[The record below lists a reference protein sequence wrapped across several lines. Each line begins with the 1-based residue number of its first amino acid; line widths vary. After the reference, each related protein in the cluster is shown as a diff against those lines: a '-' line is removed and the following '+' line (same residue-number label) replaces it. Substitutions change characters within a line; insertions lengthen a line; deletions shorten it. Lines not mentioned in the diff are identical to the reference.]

1 MRNRISLGILLL
13 CVPVLMYLSL
23 SLGYTH
29 VTFNEIYHYLQ
40 GKPHHVLET
49 VRMPRML
56 TALIVGMLM
65 AVSGLL
71 VQSVTRNPFA
81 SPGILGINSGASL
94 AVMLSVI
101 FGLTSTT
108 VAALIGALIVAG
120 MIILATLLPKR
131 PLSILEVTLFGASI
145 AAFCAAITQGLLIIN
160 NQALDQMI
168 FWMSGSVT
176 QNKLAALKW
185 VGPIIILGVALSI
198 ILARYL
204 DIFIVGDDLVQGLG
218 VNVTLLKVQII
229 IASSLLAAAAVTLA
243 GPIGFIGL
251 VAPHLSKM
259 LFRVKHLKL
268 IPVTALIGACLLLA
282 SDILSRYLLMPRDIP
297 VGITTALI
305 GVPVFTYLVIRRR
318 EVMK

>member
-1 MRNRISLGILLL
+1 
-13 CVPVLMYLSL
+13 MYLSL

-29 VTFNEIYHYLQ
+29 VTFNEIFHYLQ

-71 VQSVTRNPFA
+71 IQSVTRNPFA

-108 VAALIGALIVAG
+108 VAALTGALIVAG

-145 AAFCAAITQGLLIIN
+145 AAFCVAITQGLLIIN

-168 FWMSGSVT
+168 FWMSDSVT

-229 IASSLLAAAAVTLA
+229 IASALLAAAAVTLA

-268 IPVTALIGACLLLA
+268 ILVTALIGACLLLA

>member
-1 MRNRISLGILLL
+1 
-13 CVPVLMYLSL
+13 MYLSL